1 MHSKTMDALTYVRV
15 FGKPSLFITMTASPK
30 WSEIQE
36 NLFEGQKSQDRE
48 DIGNNSCKTVFECI
62 F

>member
-48 DIGNNSCKTVFECI
+48 DIGNNFRVWILSVYL
-62 F
+62 